1 MNMITLHHN
10 CPVRL
15 VGPLR
20 IECVAGIVWL
30 TRTGGA
36 GDIFL
41 HAGECLMLRRGES
54 ALGEALRAASV
65 ALYPAP
71 TAWTWGVRALA
82 AVLSWAHEHVR
93 TLRIPRRRTP
103 VAG

>member
-41 HAGECLMLRRGES
+41 QAGESLLLRRGES
-54 ALGEALRAASV
+54 ALGEALRGANV

-71 TAWTWGVRALA
+71 TLWAWGTSALA

-93 TLRIPRRRTP
+93 TLRISRRRTP